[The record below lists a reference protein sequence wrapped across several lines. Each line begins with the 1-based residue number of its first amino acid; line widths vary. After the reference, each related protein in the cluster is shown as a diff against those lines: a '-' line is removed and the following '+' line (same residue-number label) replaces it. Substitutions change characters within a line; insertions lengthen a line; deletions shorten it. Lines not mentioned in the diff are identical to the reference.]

1 MNEVGSIMCCMV
13 KKAIVLLSGGQDS
26 ATCLAIAKQ
35 KFEDI
40 HCICFDYGQ
49 RHRIE
54 IECSKELAKHANST
68 FECIDIT
75 FVKHLSQSALV
86 DETIEIKDTANSL
99 PNTFVPGRNALFLT
113 LASMI
118 AYEKKCTTIFTGVC
132 QTDYSGYPD
141 CRQDFIKSQQQTI
154 SLALDRTFKIETPLM
169 YLTKKETVLMMKK
182 LELLEWY
189 KDTHTCYEGSR
200 PACGKC
206 PACKLRLAGFKQANV
221 KDPIRYK

>member
-1 MNEVGSIMCCMV
+1 MSDVGSIMNCML

-54 IECSKELAKHANST
+54 IECSKALAKRANST
-68 FECIDIT
+68 FECIDIS

-118 AYEKKCTTIFTGVC
+118 AYEKKCSTIFTGVC

-141 CRQDFIKSQQQTI
+141 CRQDFINSQQQTM
-154 SLALDRTFKIETPLM
+154 SLALDTSIKIETPLM
-169 YLTKKETVLMMKK
+169 YLTKKETVLTMKK
-182 LELLEWY
+182 LKLLDWY
-189 KDTHTCYEGSR
+189 KSTHTCYEGSR
-200 PACGKC
+200 PACAKC

-221 KDPIRYK
+221 KDPISYK